1 MRLFS
6 KLQFRT
12 KINLGT
18 LVIVA
23 LIAMPLGFV
32 ASRMAAQALVEE
44 TKKRGLVLSENLASR
59 ASDSMLAMDLLRL
72 KNMVDELKGV
82 QDNVYAFITDRD
94 GNVLVHTFVQGFPVE
109 LLAANE
115 APEGTNAA
123 IRLLFTGSDY
133 IYDFAAPIM
142 IVGARFG
149 TARVGLS
156 RAQTQNSV
164 NRLVF
169 FIFVLSAAA
178 LVPAMV
184 FSSLFARQVTRRI
197 GLLRSHAEEVV
208 KGNLD
213 MRTGPAVGKNCWEI
227 MQCDLTHCPAYGDT
241 RRRCWYL
248 AGTLCPDCIDAET
261 GNKTDSC
268 KNCPV
273 YIRNKGD
280 EIQDLAETFDVMA
293 LTLKTHLEELKK
305 AEGVLTRQ
313 EQLLRTILDTTPD
326 FVCLLGENLTYL
338 AVNKAFADFVGRPA
352 KEIVGLT
359 EFDLVPESEARET
372 REEDLRVLRTGL
384 PFDREIRSRTGKRDM
399 WLHVVRV
406 PVFDKEGRIISMV
419 RTARDVTQLKL
430 FQEQLIQS
438 QKMDSVG
445 KLAGGVAHEINTPLG
460 VILGYAQLLQE
471 DVDKSSQIYE
481 DLKII
486 EKQAKV
492 CRKIVADLLGF
503 SRQTGS
509 FKLEMCFN
517 NSLMEAISLVR
528 HTFGLDKVQ
537 IITDMDE
544 RMPIIYGDPEKLKQV
559 WINLLTNARDAMLP
573 GGGLLLV
580 RSRLDSPNQKVTA
593 WFADTGS
600 GIDNENLQ
608 HIFDPFFTTKPV
620 GQGTGLGLSVSFGII
635 EDHGGS
641 ISAQSP
647 VPPEFFPK
655 GSATQG
661 PTPGRGPGTVFVV
674 DLPLDHEETL
684 ESEQNHDEGRT

>member
-1 MRLFS
+1 
-6 KLQFRT
+6 
-12 KINLGT
+12 
-18 LVIVA
+18 
-23 LIAMPLGFV
+23 
-32 ASRMAAQALVEE
+32 
-44 TKKRGLVLSENLASR
+44 
-59 ASDSMLAMDLLRL
+59 
-72 KNMVDELKGV
+72 
-82 QDNVYAFITDRD
+82 
-94 GNVLVHTFVQGFPVE
+94 VE
-109 LLAANE
+109 LLNANE
-115 APEGTNAA
+115 APEGTSAA

-156 RAQTQNSV
+156 RPRPRIPSTAG
-164 NRLVF
+164 F
-169 FIFVLSAAA
+169 FIFVLSTAA

-197 GLLRSHAEEVV
+197 GQLPSHAEEVV

-213 MRTGPAVGKNCWEI
+213 MRTGPVVGKNCWEI

-248 AGTLCPDCIDAET
+248 AGTLCPDCADAET

-273 YIRNKGD
+273 YIRNKGTNSG
-280 EIQDLAETFDVMA
+280 LAETFDVMA
-293 LTLKTHLEELKK
+293 LTLKTHLEELKR

-384 PFDREIRSRTGKRDM
+384 PFDREIRSRNGKRDM

-445 KLAGGVAHEINTPLG
+445 KLAGAWPTRSTPPWG
-460 VILGYAQLLQE
+460 
-471 DVDKSSQIYE
+471 
-481 DLKII
+481 
-486 EKQAKV
+486 
-492 CRKIVADLLGF
+492 
-503 SRQTGS
+503 
-509 FKLEMCFN
+509 
-517 NSLMEAISLVR
+517 
-528 HTFGLDKVQ
+528 
-537 IITDMDE
+537 
-544 RMPIIYGDPEKLKQV
+544 
-559 WINLLTNARDAMLP
+559 
-573 GGGLLLV
+573 
-580 RSRLDSPNQKVTA
+580 
-593 WFADTGS
+593 
-600 GIDNENLQ
+600 
-608 HIFDPFFTTKPV
+608 
-620 GQGTGLGLSVSFGII
+620 
-635 EDHGGS
+635 
-641 ISAQSP
+641 
-647 VPPEFFPK
+647 
-655 GSATQG
+655 
-661 PTPGRGPGTVFVV
+661 
-674 DLPLDHEETL
+674 
-684 ESEQNHDEGRT
+684 

>member
-1 MRLFS
+1 VRVLDKLKFS
-6 KLQFRT
+6 T

-18 LVIVA
+18 LLIVA
-23 LIAMPLGFV
+23 LIALPLAFV
-32 ASRMAAQALVEE
+32 VSRMAADALIDE
-44 TKKRGLVLSENLASR
+44 TKKRGMVISENLASR
-59 ASDSMLAMDLLRL
+59 AADSMLAMDLLRL
-72 KNMVDELKGV
+72 KNMVDEYKGV
-82 QDNVYAFITDRD
+82 QDIVYAFITDRD
-94 GNVLVHTFVQGFPVE
+94 GNVMVHTFVQGFPVE

-115 APEGTNAA
+115 ADDGTAA
-123 IRLLFTGSDY
+123 NIRLLFTGRDY

-156 RAQTQNSV
+156 RTQTQNSV

-169 FIFVLSAAA
+169 FIFTLSGAA
-178 LVPAMV
+178 LVPAIL

-197 GLLRSHAEEVV
+197 GLLREHAEKVV
-208 KGNLD
+208 TGNLD
-213 MRTGPAVGKNCWEI
+213 MRTGPVVAENCWEI
-227 MQCDLTHCPAYGDT
+227 MGCDLTHCPAYGDT

-248 AGTLCPDCIDAET
+248 AGTLCPDCADPED
-261 GNKTDSC
+261 GDKEESC

-273 YIRNKGD
+273 YNRNKGD

-293 LTLKTHLEELKK
+293 LSLKTHLEELKQ

-313 EQLLRTILDTTPD
+313 EQLLRTILDATPD
-326 FVCLLGENLTYL
+326 FVCLIGDNLKYL
-338 AVNKAFADFVGRPA
+338 AVNKAFADYAGRTA
-352 KEIVGLT
+352 EDIVGLS
-359 EFDLVPESEARET
+359 EFDLFPEAAAKSV
-372 REEDLRVLRTGL
+372 REEDLRVVRTGL
-384 PFDREIRSRTGKRDM
+384 PFDREIRARHGQREL
-399 WLHVVRV
+399 WLHVVRA
-406 PVFDKEGRIISMV
+406 PVFDKDGRVMGLL

-438 QKMDSVG
+438 QKMESVG

-471 DVDKSSQIYE
+471 DVDKTSQIYE

-492 CRKIVADLLGF
+492 CRKIVSDLLGF

-509 FKLEMCFN
+509 AKLEMCFN

-528 HTFGLDKVQ
+528 HTFGLDKVY
-537 IITDMDE
+537 IMTDLDE

-559 WINLLTNARDAMLP
+559 WINLLTNARDAMAD
-573 GGGLLLV
+573 GGGLLMV
-580 RSRLDSPNQKVTA
+580 RSRLDSPAQKVTA

-600 GIDNENLQ
+600 GIDQGDLQ
-608 HIFDPFFTTKPV
+608 KIFDPFFTTKPV

-641 ISAQSP
+641 IVAQSP
-647 VPPEFFPK
+647 VPVGFFRQD
-655 GSATQG
+655 ATEA
-661 PTPGRGPGTVFVV
+661 PGRGPGTVFIV
-674 DLPLDHEETL
+674 DLPLDHAEDL
-684 ESEQNHDEGRT
+684 ESEPPHPKGRT